1 MADIF
6 RKLKAA
12 AAAAIAAVPDIVA
25 PEDAAPGRAAGSS
38 PPPTAGANTAAA
50 SPPATA
56 TTPQQVGALSP
67 SDVDFIPP
75 LLRSL
80 ATLLRLRG
88 KVVSAQFLLAGLAGS
103 ASITPGACL
112 RAVERTGLKGSIL
125 YRKNIADILPMTM
138 PCVLLLTENRSCV
151 LLSLRD
157 DMADVIFPEDSEIPK
172 RLAVEELSSVYSG
185 YALFAA
191 LQTRL
196 DARSEKVQL
205 THGKRWF
212 WDVLRFYMPIY
223 RHVAFA
229 SIVIN
234 LIGALSPLF
243 VMNVYDRVVPNNAIE
258 TLWVLAIGIIIA
270 YLFDF
275 LLRSLRS
282 HFVDVAG
289 RNADVVLSSTLVDKV
304 LTMRLDNRP
313 ESTGAL
319 VNNLREF
326 EALREFFSSSTLLAC
341 IDVPFLFLFLALLC
355 FIGGPLALLPLIA
368 MPILFGAGMYLQAA
382 AKRSTEENYKQNMHK
397 NALLVEMVNGLET
410 IKSCMAESRMQHL
423 WESVVGI
430 SARSSCEG
438 RKYNNLAIAIS
449 MLVTQLVT
457 VATVIW
463 GVYLIAEGKL
473 TMGGLIGCNILLGRT
488 MAPLMQMASLLTRF
502 QNSQMAL
509 AALDLLMT
517 LPSENQDERT
527 CVDFGSL
534 ETSFTM
540 ENVSFSYPGS
550 ERQALKQINIS
561 IQPGEKVGIVGR
573 MGSGKSTL
581 GKLLIGLYQ
590 PAEGAVRMGGVDI
603 RQLAGAD
610 LRGRVGFLPQ
620 DVVLFYGTVRE
631 NIALGDPSINDHL
644 ILRAANLSGVADF
657 VRQNPAGFGA
667 QVGEQGRSL
676 SGGQRQAVALA
687 RALVRDPEVLILDE
701 PTSNMDNASEHT
713 VQKRLQGI
721 LQDKTLILITHRLSM
736 LEIVDRLV
744 VVDSGMI
751 VMDGPKAAIL
761 QRLRMQTAPA
771 AVGGPRT
778 ATSPPASAAAAHR
791 APQQPGAGSKST
803 GENSLPIVDSPAF
816 IAPRKVG

>member
-1 MADIF
+1 MTDTASTH
-6 RKLKAA
+6 LKSTN
-12 AAAAIAAVPDIVA
+12 PESPTPA
-25 PEDAAPGRAAGSS
+25 PAPHAGQ
-38 PPPTAGANTAAA
+38 T
-50 SPPATA
+50 
-56 TTPQQVGALSP
+56 VGALSP
-67 SDVDFIPP
+67 ADVDFIPP

-80 ATLLRLRG
+80 STLLRLRG

-112 RAVERTGLKGSIL
+112 RAVERAGLKGSIT
-125 YRKNIADILPMTM
+125 YRKDLGEILPMIM
-138 PCVLLLTENRSCV
+138 PCVLMLTDNRSCV
-151 LLSLRD
+151 LLNVRND
-157 DMADVIFPEDSEIPK
+157 VADVIFPESSEIPQK
-172 RLAVEELSSVYSG
+172 ISLAELQDYYTG
-185 YALFAA
+185 YVLFAS

-196 DARSEKVQL
+196 DDRTEKLQL
-205 THGKRWF
+205 AKGKRWF
-212 WDVLRFYMPIY
+212 WDVLRYYMPIY

-229 SIVIN
+229 SIIIN
-234 LIGALSPLF
+234 LIGVFSPLF
-243 VMNVYDRVVPNNAIE
+243 VMNVYDRVVPNHAIE
-258 TLWVLAIGIIIA
+258 TLWVLAVGIIIA
-270 YLFDF
+270 YFFDF
-275 LLRSLRS
+275 LLRTLRS

-304 LTMRLDNRP
+304 LTMRLDSRP

-341 IDVPFLFLFLALLC
+341 IDVPFLFLFLGVLSL
-355 FIGGPLALLPLIA
+355 IGGPLVILPLLA
-368 MPILFGAGMYLQAA
+368 MPLLFGVGYYLQAVA
-382 AKRSTEENYKQNMHK
+382 RRSSEENYKQNMHK

-438 RKYNNLAIAIS
+438 RGYNNLAISIS
-449 MLVTQLVT
+449 TLVTQLVT
-457 VATVIW
+457 VASVVW
-463 GVYLIAEGKL
+463 GVYLISAGEL
-473 TMGGLIGCNILLGRT
+473 TMGALIGCNILLGRT

-502 QNSQMAL
+502 QNSHMAL
-509 AALDLLMT
+509 TALDVLMT

-527 CVDFGSL
+527 CVDFGTLDTSFSL
-534 ETSFTM
+534 ENISF
-540 ENVSFSYPGS
+540 NYPNS
-550 ERQALKQINIS
+550 ERAALRQVNLQIKA
-561 IQPGEKVGIVGR
+561 GEKVGIVGR

-620 DVVLFYGTVRE
+620 DVVLFYGSIRE

-644 ILRAANLSGVADF
+644 ILRAASLSGVADF
-657 VRQNPAGFGA
+657 VRHNPAGFGA

-701 PTSNMDNASEHT
+701 PTSNMDNASEHM

-721 LQDKTLILITHRLSM
+721 MQNKTLILITHRLSM
-736 LEIVDRLV
+736 LGIVDRLV
-744 VVDSGMI
+744 VVDNGQI

-761 QRLRMQTAPA
+761 QRLRAQGSSTPTKAKTTGSASLTSQSPAADSGSGGVLGPASGSAPA
-771 AVGGPRT
+771 FD
-778 ATSPPASAAAAHR
+778 
-791 APQQPGAGSKST
+791 APVPKDA
-803 GENSLPIVDSPAF
+803 
-816 IAPRKVG
+816 

>member
-1 MADIF
+1 MQNST
-6 RKLKAA
+6 
-12 AAAAIAAVPDIVA
+12 VPVSVSEEA
-25 PEDAAPGRAAGSS
+25 SS
-38 PPPTAGANTAAA
+38 PPQHIGP
-50 SPPATA
+50 
-56 TTPQQVGALSP
+56 LSP
-67 SDVDFIPP
+67 TDVDFIPP

-80 ATLLRLRG
+80 STLLRLRG
-88 KVVSAQFLLAGLAGS
+88 KVVSAQYLLAGLAGNS
-103 ASITPGACL
+103 QITPGACL

-151 LLSLRD
+151 LLGIRD
-157 DMADVIFPEDSEIPK
+157 ERADVIFPEDSEIPQ
-172 RLAVEELSSVYSG
+172 RAPLEELGRVYSG

-196 DARSEKVQL
+196 DGRSEKLQL
-205 THGKRWF
+205 VKAKRWF
-212 WDVLRFYMPIY
+212 WDVLRYYMPIY

-258 TLWVLAIGIIIA
+258 TLWALAIGIIIA

-304 LTMRLDNRP
+304 LTMRLDSRP

-341 IDVPFLFLFLALLC
+341 IDVPFLFLFLGLLF
-355 FIGGPLALLPLIA
+355 FIGGPLAVLPLFA
-368 MPILFGAGMYLQAA
+368 MPLLFGVGVYLQAA

-430 SARSSCEG
+430 SAKSSCEG

-449 MLVTQLVT
+449 MLVTQLIT
-457 VATVIW
+457 VATVVW

-502 QNSQMAL
+502 QNSQMSL
-509 AALDLLMT
+509 AALDVLMA

-534 ETSFTM
+534 QTSFAI

-550 ERQALKQINIS
+550 ERQALKQVTLTIN
-561 IQPGEKVGIVGR
+561 PGEKVGIVGR

-620 DVVLFYGTVRE
+620 DVVLFYGSVRE
-631 NIALGDPSINDHL
+631 NIAFGDPSINDHL
-644 ILRAANLSGVADF
+644 ILRAASLSGVADF
-657 VRQNPAGFGA
+657 VRQHPAGFGA
-667 QVGEQGRSL
+667 QVGEQGRAL

-701 PTSNMDNASEHT
+701 PTSNMDNASEHM
-713 VQKRLQGI
+713 VQKRLQSVM
-721 LQDKTLILITHRLSM
+721 QNKTLILITHRLSM
-736 LEIVDRLV
+736 LEIVDRLI
-744 VVDSGMI
+744 VVDNGRI
-751 VMDGPKAAIL
+751 VMDGPKAAVL
-761 QRLRMQTAPA
+761 QRLRMQ
-771 AVGGPRT
+771 
-778 ATSPPASAAAAHR
+778 AAAPMPNMQTDMAKP
-791 APQQPGAGSKST
+791 AQSSK
-803 GENSLPIVDSPAF
+803 GV
-816 IAPRKVG
+816 

>member
-1 MADIF
+1 MAEI
-6 RKLKAA
+6 RKNVEQNDT
-12 AAAAIAAVPDIVA
+12 ITPTDNVSPDNMG
-25 PEDAAPGRAAGSS
+25 P
-38 PPPTAGANTAAA
+38 
-50 SPPATA
+50 
-56 TTPQQVGALSP
+56 LSP
-67 SDVDFIPP
+67 SDVDFMPP

-103 ASITPGACL
+103 AHITPGACL

-125 YRKNIADILPMTM
+125 YRKNISDILPPTL
-138 PCVLLLTENRSCV
+138 PCVLLLTESRSCV
-151 LLSLRD
+151 LLNLNSDR
-157 DMADVIFPEDSEIPK
+157 ADVIFPESSEIPQNI
-172 RLAVEELSSVYSG
+172 AIDELSSYYTG
-185 YALFAA
+185 YALFAS

-196 DARSEKVQL
+196 DPRSEKVKL
-205 THGKRWF
+205 VAGKRWF
-212 WDVLRFYMPIY
+212 WDVLRFYAPIY
-223 RHVAFA
+223 KHVAFA
-229 SIVIN
+229 SIIIN
-234 LIGALSPLF
+234 IIGVLSPLF
-243 VMNVYDRVVPNNAIE
+243 VMNVYDRVVPNNALD
-258 TLWVLAIGIIIA
+258 TLWVLATGIIIA
-270 YLFDF
+270 YFFDF

-289 RNADVVLSSTLVDKV
+289 RNADVVLSSTLIDKV
-304 LTMRLDNRP
+304 LTMRLDSRP

-326 EALREFFSSSTLLAC
+326 ESLREFFSSSTLLAC
-341 IDVPFLFLFLALLC
+341 IDVPFLVLFLALLF
-355 FIGGPLALLPLIA
+355 FIGGPLAILPLIA
-368 MPILFGAGMYLQAA
+368 MPLLFGVGIYLQAA
-382 AKRSTEENYKQNMHK
+382 ARRSTEQTYKQNMHK

-430 SARSSCEG
+430 SAKSSTEG

-449 MLVTQLVT
+449 TFVTQLVT
-457 VATVIW
+457 VITVVW
-463 GVYLIAEGKL
+463 GVYLIADGKL

-509 AALDLLMT
+509 KSLDLLME

-527 CVDFGSL
+527 CVDFGTL
-534 ETSFTM
+534 ETSFAL
-540 ENVSFSYPGS
+540 ENVSFTYPNA
-550 ERQALKQINIS
+550 ERQALTNINIH
-561 IQPGEKVGIVGR
+561 IRPGEKVGIVGR

-620 DVVLFYGTVRE
+620 DIVLFYGTVRD

-644 ILRAANLSGVADF
+644 ILRAASLSGVADF
-657 VRQNPAGFGA
+657 VRHNPAGFGA

-701 PTSNMDNASEHT
+701 PTSNMDNASEQL
-713 VQKRLQGI
+713 VQKRLQSI
-721 LQDKTLILITHRLSM
+721 LTDKTLILITHRLSM

-744 VVDSGMI
+744 VVDNGRI
-751 VMDGPKAAIL
+751 ILDGPKASIL
-761 QRLRMQTAPA
+761 QRLRTQPSAQSPRKGTVFTDDKTSEIP
-771 AVGGPRT
+771 VSPRT
-778 ATSPPASAAAAHR
+778 KT
-791 APQQPGAGSKST
+791 K
-803 GENSLPIVDSPAF
+803 PAF
-816 IAPRKVG
+816 PSPESM

>member
-1 MADIF
+1 MTDTHSSPEA
-6 RKLKAA
+6 
-12 AAAAIAAVPDIVA
+12 VA
-25 PEDAAPGRAAGSS
+25 PE
-38 PPPTAGANTAAA
+38 GAV
-50 SPPATA
+50 PA
-56 TTPQQVGALSP
+56 PQQLGPLAP
-67 SDVDFIPP
+67 SDVDFSPP

-88 KVVSAQFLLAGLAGS
+88 KVVSAQYLLAGLAGS
-103 ASITPGACL
+103 AQITPGSCL
-112 RAVERTGLKGSIL
+112 RAVARAGLKGSIL
-125 YRKNIADILPMTM
+125 YRKNLSDILPMTM

-151 LLSLRD
+151 LLGLRD
-157 DMADVIFPEDSEIPK
+157 DKADVIFPEDAEIPK
-172 RLAVEELSSVYSG
+172 RVAVNEMESVYSG
-185 YALFAA
+185 YALFAVLEA
-191 LQTRL
+191 RL

-205 THGKRWF
+205 AKGKRWF

-234 LIGALSPLF
+234 LIGVISPLF
-243 VMNVYDRVVPNNAIE
+243 VMNVYDRVVPNNALE
-258 TLWVLAIGIIIA
+258 TLWVLAIGITIA

-289 RNADVVLSSTLVDKV
+289 RNADVVLSSALVDKV
-304 LTMRLDNRP
+304 LTMRLDSRP

-341 IDVPFLFLFLALLC
+341 IDVPFLFLFLGLLF
-355 FIGGPLALLPLIA
+355 FIGGPLGTLPLVA
-368 MPILFGAGMYLQAA
+368 MPLLFAVGVYLQRAS
-382 AKRSTEENYKQNMHK
+382 KRSAEENYKQNMHK

-410 IKSCMAESRMQHL
+410 IKSSMAESRMQHL
-423 WESVVGI
+423 WESVVGS

-457 VATVIW
+457 VATVVW
-463 GVYLIAEGKL
+463 GVYLIAGGKL

-502 QNSQMAL
+502 QNSQMSL
-509 AALDLLMT
+509 TALDVLMA

-534 ETSFTM
+534 ETSFVV
-540 ENVSFSYPGS
+540 ENISFSYPGS
-550 ERQALKQINIS
+550 ERQALSQINLTIN
-561 IQPGEKVGIVGR
+561 QGEKVGIVGR

-620 DVVLFYGTVRE
+620 DVVLFYGSIRE

-644 ILRAANLSGVADF
+644 ILRAANLSGVVDF

-667 QVGEQGRSL
+667 QVGEQGRAL

-701 PTSNMDNASEHT
+701 PTSNMDNASEFT
-713 VQKRLQGI
+713 VQKRLQSVM
-721 LQDKTLILITHRLSM
+721 QNKTLILITHRLSM

-744 VVDSGMI
+744 VIDAGRI
-751 VMDGPKAAIL
+751 VMDGPKAEIL
-761 QRLRMQTAPA
+761 QRLRAQVSKTHVSAPPDSA
-771 AVGGPRT
+771 PVG
-778 ATSPPASAAAAHR
+778 SSA
-791 APQQPGAGSKST
+791 QPST
-803 GENSLPIVDSPAF
+803 
-816 IAPRKVG
+816 K